1 MRISKT
7 SCLVLTLIAGCS
19 TENPGAAPHQD
30 GAPPA
35 ADTGAVDTVAAPDQL
50 PDAGPVE
57 GDASDRFISIY
68 IEGDTATPPPAD
80 GLAGQTPQDY
90 RMGLGRFD
98 LMRSAQDPAPV
109 VAFDHGAQPVMVDM
123 LKTTLG
129 GKARIADLPAGA
141 YTHGR
146 VLLTMATFT
155 VAATGHGAGL
165 AVPGKVTVTAALSDT
180 TIKGAPWKQNQAE
193 FTGDF
198 KPLPPVTIPA
208 PLPPLP
214 TTGGGSV
221 VQEGGRTWLVFQ
233 LPEPLK
239 VSPATDR
246 DHRATIIYRVR
257 ESFRWQDQQKA
268 GFAPKVFD
276 IDMTGFEAVKSFGA
290 TGYAVETD

>member
-1 MRISKT
+1 
-7 SCLVLTLIAGCS
+7 LLLIASCS
-19 TENPGAAPHQD
+19 TENPGASPYQD
-30 GAPPA
+30 AAPPVA
-35 ADTGAVDTVAAPDQL
+35 ETGAAEGGPAPDQL
-50 PDAGPVE
+50 LPDAAPPE
-57 GDASDRFISIY
+57 GDAGDRFISIY
-68 IEGDTATPPPAD
+68 IKGDTTTQPPAD
-80 GLAGQTPQDY
+80 GLSGQTPQNY
-90 RMGLGRFD
+90 VMGLGRFD
-98 LMRSAQDPAPV
+98 LLRSAQDPAPV
-109 VAFDHGAQPVMVDM
+109 VAFDHGAKPVMVDM

-214 TTGGGSV
+214 STGGGSV

-233 LPEPLK
+233 FPKPLE
-239 VSPATDR
+239 VSPATGR

-257 ESFRWQDQQKA
+257 ESFRWQDQAKP

-276 IDMTGFEAVKSFGA
+276 IDMAGFEAVKSFGA
-290 TGYAVETD
+290 TGYAVESS